1 MKILIST
8 TLVFTLFLSTSI
20 FAHTS
25 LKASLPKDN
34 AMLMSSPPN
43 LTVTFTEPV
52 RLVKLALNTQK
63 GESVSF
69 GFLPTTQPNTS
80 FDYELS
86 ALSPGTY
93 TAQWMLLG
101 KDGHKM
107 EGTFSFMVHSANSS
121 QHDKS
126 SHGDQHNN
134 H

>member
-69 GFLPTTQPNTS
+69 GFLPTMEASTS
-80 FDYELS
+80 FDYDLP
-86 ALSPGTY
+86 ALPPGNY

-107 EGTFSFMVHSANSS
+107 EGTFSFMVHSAQSS
-121 QHDKS
+121 QQDKS